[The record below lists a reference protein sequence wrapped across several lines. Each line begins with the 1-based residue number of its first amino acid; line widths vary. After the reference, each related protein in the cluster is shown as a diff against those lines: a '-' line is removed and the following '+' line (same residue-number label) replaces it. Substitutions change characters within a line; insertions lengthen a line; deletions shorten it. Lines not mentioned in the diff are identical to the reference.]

1 MKYQYRARNQKGEFK
16 SGIIEAPSKEKV
28 VSILQQQGF
37 IITGLDPI
45 ESAGAKKEI
54 KIFGGKVKPKDLVFF
69 FKQLS
74 VLFSA
79 NVPLVDALNAL
90 AKQTKNSVL
99 AEQILKVAASIDGGM
114 SLSEALAQYPKTFSS
129 FTVNMVK
136 TGEVAGTL
144 GKVLEQLADHIERD
158 YLLTSKIKGAMYYP
172 AFVVGAVILVI
183 IVMLVF
189 VLPQMTGMLKEL
201 GAELP
206 LPTQIVINVSN
217 FVIDNGLMILVLLV
231 GIGFGLFR
239 YFKTPNGKSLKDK
252 IEVKIP
258 VIGPLFQNIYLA
270 RIAENLGSLIKSG
283 IPIVE
288 ALDTISLVIGNTL
301 YEDVLKKARD
311 NVRKGGTISEVFK
324 DSSVIPSTL
333 SQMVT
338 AGESSGNLD
347 KVLMSLAKFYNTE
360 VDTTVENLMSLL
372 EPILMVGLGLG
383 VGFIAAA
390 VLLPMYNLSGAM

>member
-45 ESAGAKKEI
+45 EGTGAKKEI

-90 AKQTKNSVL
+90 AKQTKNPVL
-99 AEQILKVAASIDGGM
+99 AEQILKVAANIDGGM

-136 TGEVAGTL
+136 TGEIAGTL

-172 AFVVGAVILVI
+172 AFVVGAIILVI
-183 IVMLVF
+183 IIMIVF

-270 RIAENLGSLIKSG
+270 RIAENLGSLVKSG

-333 SQMVT
+333 SQMVA

-347 KVLMSLAKFYNTE
+347 KVLISLAKFYNTE

-372 EPILMVGLGLG
+372 DPILMVGLGLG

-390 VLLPMYNLSGAM
+390 VLLPMYNLSGAL

>member
-1 MKYQYRARNQKGEFK
+1 MKYQYRARNQKGEVK
-16 SGIIEAPSKEKV
+16 SGVIEAPTKENV
-28 VSILQQQGF
+28 ISTLQQQGF
-37 IITGLDPI
+37 IVTGLEPI
-45 ESAGAKKEI
+45 EAKGAQKQI
-54 KIFGGKVKPKDLVFF
+54 KLFGGKVKSKDLVFF

-90 AKQTKNSVL
+90 AKQTKNPLLV
-99 AEQILKVAASIDGGM
+99 EQILKVAADIDGGM
-114 SLSEALAQYPKTFSS
+114 SLSEAFSRHPKTFSS
-129 FTVNMVK
+129 FIVNMVK

-172 AFVVGAVILVI
+172 AFVISAIILVV

-189 VLPQMTGMLKEL
+189 VLPQMTSMFEDL

-217 FVIDNGLMILVLLV
+217 FVIDNGLIILILLV
-231 GIGFGLFR
+231 VIVFGLFR
-239 YFKTPNGKSLKDK
+239 YFKTPNGKKLKDK

-270 RIAENLGSLIKSG
+270 RTAENLGSLIKSG

-301 YEDVLKKARD
+301 YEEVLKKARD

-324 DSSVIPSTL
+324 ESPVIPSTL
-333 SQMVT
+333 SQMVA

-347 KVLMSLAKFYNTE
+347 RVLMSLAKFYNTE

-390 VLLPMYNLSGAM
+390 VLLPMYSLSGSM

>member
-1 MKYQYRARNQKGEFK
+1 MKYQYRARNQKGEVK
-16 SGIIEAPSKEKV
+16 SGVIKAPTKENV
-28 VSILQQQGF
+28 ISTLQQQGF
-37 IITGLDPI
+37 IVTGLEPI
-45 ESAGAKKEI
+45 EAKGAQKQI
-54 KIFGGKVKPKDLVFF
+54 KLFGGKVKSKDLVFF

-90 AKQTKNSVL
+90 AKQTKNPLLV
-99 AEQILKVAASIDGGM
+99 EQILKVAADIDGGM
-114 SLSEALAQYPKTFSS
+114 SLSEAFSRHPKTFSS
-129 FTVNMVK
+129 FIVNMVK

-172 AFVVGAVILVI
+172 AFVISAIILVV

-189 VLPQMTGMLKEL
+189 VLPQMTSMFEDL

-217 FVIDNGLMILVLLV
+217 FVIDNGLIILILLV
-231 GIGFGLFR
+231 VIVFGLFR
-239 YFKTPNGKSLKDK
+239 YFKTPNGKKLKDK

-270 RIAENLGSLIKSG
+270 RTAENLGSLIKSG

-301 YEDVLKKARD
+301 YEEVLKKARD

-324 DSSVIPSTL
+324 ESPVIPSTL
-333 SQMVT
+333 SQMVA

-347 KVLMSLAKFYNTE
+347 RVLMSLAKFYNTE

-390 VLLPMYNLSGAM
+390 VLLPMYSLSGSM

>member
-324 DSSVIPSTL
+324 DSSIIPSTL

-372 EPILMVGLGLG
+372 DPILMVGLGLG

>member
-45 ESAGAKKEI
+45 EGMGAKKEI
-54 KIFGGKVKPKDLVFF
+54 KIFGGKVKSKDLVFF

-90 AKQTKNSVL
+90 AKQTKNPVL

-172 AFVVGAVILVI
+172 AFVIGAVILVI

-189 VLPQMTGMLKEL
+189 VLPQMTSMFEDL

-206 LPTQIVINVSN
+206 LPTQIVINVS
-217 FVIDNGLMILVLLV
+217 
-231 GIGFGLFR
+231 
-239 YFKTPNGKSLKDK
+239 K
-252 IEVKIP
+252 
-258 VIGPLFQNIYLA
+258 
-270 RIAENLGSLIKSG
+270 
-283 IPIVE
+283 VE
-288 ALDTISLVIGNTL
+288 WT
-301 YEDVLKKARD
+301 
-311 NVRKGGTISEVFK
+311 
-324 DSSVIPSTL
+324 
-333 SQMVT
+333 
-338 AGESSGNLD
+338 
-347 KVLMSLAKFYNTE
+347 
-360 VDTTVENLMSLL
+360 
-372 EPILMVGLGLG
+372 
-383 VGFIAAA
+383 
-390 VLLPMYNLSGAM
+390 

>member
-45 ESAGAKKEI
+45 EGIGAKKEI

-90 AKQTKNSVL
+90 AKQTKNPVL

-189 VLPQMTGMLKEL
+189 VLPQMTSMFEDL

-217 FVIDNGLMILVLLV
+217 FVINNGLIIFILLV
-231 GIGFGLFR
+231 GIVFGLLR
-239 YFKTPNGKSLKDK
+239 YLKTPNGKALKDK

-333 SQMVT
+333 SQMVA

-347 KVLMSLAKFYNTE
+347 KVLISLAKFYNTE

-372 EPILMVGLGLG
+372 QPILMVGLGLG

-390 VLLPMYNLSGAM
+390 VLLPMYNLSGAL

>member
-1 MKYQYRARNQKGEFK
+1 MKYQYWARNQKGEVK
-16 SGIIEAPSKEKV
+16 SGVIEAPTKENV
-28 VSILQQQGF
+28 ISTLQQQGF
-37 IITGLDPI
+37 IVTGLEPI
-45 ESAGAKKEI
+45 EAKGAQKQI
-54 KIFGGKVKPKDLVFF
+54 KLFGGKVKSKDLVFF

-90 AKQTKNSVL
+90 AKQTKNPLLV
-99 AEQILKVAASIDGGM
+99 EQILKVAADIDGGM
-114 SLSEALAQYPKTFSS
+114 SLSEAFSRHPKTFSS
-129 FTVNMVK
+129 FIVNMVK

-172 AFVVGAVILVI
+172 AFVISAIILVV

-189 VLPQMTGMLKEL
+189 VLPQMTSMFEDL

-217 FVIDNGLMILVLLV
+217 FVIDNGLIILILLV
-231 GIGFGLFR
+231 VIVFGLFR
-239 YFKTPNGKSLKDK
+239 YFKTPNGKKLKDK

-270 RIAENLGSLIKSG
+270 RTAENLGSLIKSG

-301 YEDVLKKARD
+301 YEEVLKKARD

-324 DSSVIPSTL
+324 ESPVIPSTL
-333 SQMVT
+333 SQMVA

-347 KVLMSLAKFYNTE
+347 RVLMSLAKFYNTE

-390 VLLPMYNLSGAM
+390 VLLPMYSLSGSM

>member
-1 MKYQYRARNQKGEFK
+1 
-16 SGIIEAPSKEKV
+16 
-28 VSILQQQGF
+28 
-37 IITGLDPI
+37 
-45 ESAGAKKEI
+45 
-54 KIFGGKVKPKDLVFF
+54 
-69 FKQLS
+69 
-74 VLFSA
+74 
-79 NVPLVDALNAL
+79 
-90 AKQTKNSVL
+90 
-99 AEQILKVAASIDGGM
+99 
-114 SLSEALAQYPKTFSS
+114 
-129 FTVNMVK
+129 
-136 TGEVAGTL
+136 
-144 GKVLEQLADHIERD
+144 VLEQLADHIERD

-172 AFVVGAVILVI
+172 AFVVGAIILVI
-183 IVMLVF
+183 IIMIVF

-270 RIAENLGSLIKSG
+270 RIAENLGSLVKSG

-333 SQMVT
+333 SQMVA

-347 KVLMSLAKFYNTE
+347 KVLISLAKFYNTE

-372 EPILMVGLGLG
+372 DPILMVGLGLG

-390 VLLPMYNLSGAM
+390 VLLPMYNLSGAL